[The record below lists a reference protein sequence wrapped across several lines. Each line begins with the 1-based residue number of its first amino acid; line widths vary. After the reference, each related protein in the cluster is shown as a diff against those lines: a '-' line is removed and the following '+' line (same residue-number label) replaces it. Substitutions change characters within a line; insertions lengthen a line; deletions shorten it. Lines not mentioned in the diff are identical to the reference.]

1 MFWDRFYMMCNIAGK
16 TPNSVCKELGFSN
29 ATATKWKN
37 GSVPKGETLK
47 KIADYFQV
55 SADYL
60 LTGDNQTGG
69 MVMSIPHFD
78 SISNKIAE
86 DITEKVMKNI
96 ESEMQAKKEPEH
108 PIQDTVRSQ
117 IDTLVDGMSEDKQ
130 LVLLNLLKAFDES

>member
-1 MFWDRFYMMCNIAGK
+1 MFWDRFYMMCTVVGK
-16 TPNSVCKELGFSN
+16 SPNSVCKELGFSN

-55 SADYL
+55 STDYL
-60 LTGDNQTGG
+60 LTGDNQSGG

-78 SISNKIAE
+78 SISDKIAE
-86 DITEKVMKNI
+86 DITEKVMKSI
-96 ESEMQAKKEPEH
+96 ESEIQAKKEPEQ